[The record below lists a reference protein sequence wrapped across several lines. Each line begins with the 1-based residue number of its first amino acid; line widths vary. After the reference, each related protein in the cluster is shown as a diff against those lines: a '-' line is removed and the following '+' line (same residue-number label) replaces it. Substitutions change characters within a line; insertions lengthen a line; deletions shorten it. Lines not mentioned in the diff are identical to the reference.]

1 MPDATGMADPMAAGI
16 DQAIAGRVDVG
27 VWIRKAAQDHNV
39 RHTEAPIDVF
49 ATAAS
54 RLSDAGVALDD
65 IELLLLALARNG
77 IVTDQQRFALH
88 AAYHARRADAFRP
101 VQRLRRAGLPS
112 ELRRRD

>member
-27 VWIRKAAQDHNV
+27 VWIRRAAQDHNV

-65 IELLLLALARNG
+65 IELLLLALARND
-77 IVTDQQRFALH
+77 IATDRQRSALH
-88 AAYHARRADAFRP
+88 AAY
-101 VQRLRRAGLPS
+101 LRQKS
-112 ELRRRD
+112 

>member
-49 ATAAS
+49 AT
-54 RLSDAGVALDD
+54 V
-65 IELLLLALARNG
+65 
-77 IVTDQQRFALH
+77 
-88 AAYHARRADAFRP
+88 
-101 VQRLRRAGLPS
+101 
-112 ELRRRD
+112 